1 MNIYL
6 FTIFLIFIIKE
17 IINELKKYETFEET
31 LSNYHRY
38 IIILCNKYNIDKNKE
53 LFNDLKQESHIALYK
68 AYINYDIN
76 STYTFH
82 NYAVICI
89 LNSLKTYINK
99 NHSII
104 RRPKQL
110 VKEHININ
118 FISTS
123 TPLGNDTDTTVG
135 DTIPIIEEDTSI
147 DDQDTAQRAAV
158 MHYLDKL
165 KESHQQII
173 KMHIIE
179 EMTFEDISKE
189 LNTSRQNIQQK
200 YQVAIAKLKKFYLK
214 NNN

>member
-1 MNIYL
+1 MESVEE
-6 FTIFLIFIIKE
+6 LI
-17 IINELKKYETFEET
+17 KKYD
-31 LSNYHRY
+31 RY
-38 IIILCNKYNIDKNKE
+38 IIVLATKFNI
-53 LFNDLKQESHIALYK
+53 NDLKEDLIQEGKIAIFNSY
-68 AYINYDIN
+68 YNYNEDKGTLHSYLVTSIRN
-76 STYTFH
+76 
-82 NYAVICI
+82 AMI
-89 LNSLKTYINK
+89 TYINTYG
-99 NHSII
+99 STI

-147 DDQDTAQRAAV
+147 DDQETAQRAAV

-189 LNTSRQNIQQK
+189 LGVSRQAISQK
-200 YQVAIAKLKKFYLK
+200 YKIAINKLKMFYLK

>member
-1 MNIYL
+1 MNKVEE
-6 FTIFLIFIIKE
+6 LI
-17 IINELKKYETFEET
+17 KKYD
-31 LSNYHRY
+31 RY
-38 IIILCNKYNIDKNKE
+38 IIVLANKFNI
-53 LFNDLKQESHIALYK
+53 NDLKEDLIQEGKISIFNSYS
-68 AYINYDIN
+68 NYDETKGTLHSYLVTSMRNAMITYVN
-76 STYTFH
+76 TYGST
-82 NYAVICI
+82 
-89 LNSLKTYINK
+89 
-99 NHSII
+99 I

-200 YQVAIAKLKKFYLK
+200 YQVAIAKLKKFYL
-214 NNN
+214 NNNNNN

>member
-1 MNIYL
+1 MESVEE
-6 FTIFLIFIIKE
+6 LI
-17 IINELKKYETFEET
+17 KKYD
-31 LSNYHRY
+31 RY
-38 IIILCNKYNIDKNKE
+38 IIVLSNKFNIS
-53 LFNDLKQESHIALYK
+53 DLKEDLIQEARIAIFNSYS
-68 AYINYDIN
+68 NYDETKGTLHSYLVTSIRN
-76 STYTFH
+76 AMITYVNTYGST
-82 NYAVICI
+82 
-89 LNSLKTYINK
+89 
-99 NHSII
+99 I

-147 DDQDTAQRAAV
+147 DDQDSAQRAAV
-158 MHYLDKL
+158 MNYLYKL

-173 KMHIIE
+173 KMHLIE

-200 YQVAIAKLKKFYLK
+200 YQVAIAKLRKFYLK